1 MKCKKIKWTV
11 ITVLFVLFMY
21 SQSMLPATVSSGES
35 TYALGVVG
43 NFFSSIGLKFIAL
56 TEHIIRKSAHFIEY
70 TIFGVL
76 LINTI
81 RIHGFI
87 GLTKWLLVM
96 VLGIAVPFIDE
107 TIQLF
112 VPGRSGQITDVWLDM
127 SGVLAGICIV
137 TVFLMIRRRFTGRT
151 VREEM

>member
-1 MKCKKIKWTV
+1 MKRKKIKWTV
-11 ITVLFVLFMY
+11 VTVLFVLFMY

-70 TIFGVL
+70 TIYGVL
-76 LINTI
+76 LLNTI
-81 RIHGFI
+81 SIHGFI
-87 GLTKWLLVM
+87 GLNKWLLVI
-96 VLGIAVPFIDE
+96 LFGIAVPFIDE

-127 SGVLAGICIV
+127 SGVLAGICMVIV
-137 TVFLMIRRRFTGRT
+137 FSVIRKHFAGKTVCD
-151 VREEM
+151 EN